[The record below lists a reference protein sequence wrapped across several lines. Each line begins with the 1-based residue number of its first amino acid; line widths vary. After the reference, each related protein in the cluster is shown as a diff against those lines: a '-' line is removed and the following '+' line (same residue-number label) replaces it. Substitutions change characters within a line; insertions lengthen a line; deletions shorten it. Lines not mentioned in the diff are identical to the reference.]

1 VQPTDDKQEMQRRRF
16 EMERSAP
23 PAERDEGQ
31 SLQSPSA
38 PHLGSDYDPNLA
50 PSAPM
55 LDDDDE
61 GLVDAVRRGQSAPNR
76 QDSEN
81 RGRNDELPVYQR

>member
-1 VQPTDDKQEMQRRRF
+1 MQRRRF

-23 PAERDEGQ
+23 PMEHDDEASSSQ
-31 SLQSPSA
+31 RPSVPPLDA
-38 PHLGSDYDPNLA
+38 HHNSALV

-61 GLVDAVRRGQSAPNR
+61 GLVDAVRQGRGAASGGLQGEEERS
-76 QDSEN
+76 SEA
-81 RGRNDELPVYQR
+81 LPEYQR